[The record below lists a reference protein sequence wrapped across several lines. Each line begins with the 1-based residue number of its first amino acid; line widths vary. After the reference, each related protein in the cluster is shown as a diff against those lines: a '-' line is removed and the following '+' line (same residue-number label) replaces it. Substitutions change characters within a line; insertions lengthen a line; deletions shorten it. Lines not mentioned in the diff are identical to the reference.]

1 MTLRVFNTLS
11 GEKELFEPVRPGE
24 VGIYLCGPTVYK
36 PAHIGHAVGP
46 VIFDVIKRYLTF
58 KCFQVTWV
66 VNVTD
71 VEDKLIA
78 EAAAQG
84 RPVADLARELEQK
97 YVEALS
103 ALGVRS
109 IDHMPRA
116 SEHIREIIDHIRKL
130 VDSGAAYVVDG
141 DVYFDVT
148 RDEDYGKLT
157 HRKAEAQ
164 AAGTREGLV
173 RTAKRHAGDF
183 ALWKASKPEEPE
195 AVKYDSPW
203 GQGRP
208 GWHIEC
214 SAMAM
219 KYLGETFDI
228 HGGGMDL
235 KFPHHENEIA
245 QAESATGRPFAKY
258 WLHNGLT
265 RFNTKKISKS
275 DPEFERIMASLQLQ
289 SLLATHSPE
298 LLRFLI
304 LQSHYRSPIEF
315 SDEALQSAKTGLNTF
330 YRLLER
336 LERATGAD
344 PYQNDV
350 QIEHMREAEPT
361 PTGKTFMNVLM
372 SQSVRFL
379 EAMDDDFNTAGAIGA
394 LFEMAGGIN
403 RFLDET
409 RLETRSDDYHR
420 SMARA
425 AGGTFVFLARL
436 LGLFEQRP
444 AATGLGDDGLAPKLI
459 DLLVSVRRMARD
471 AKQYAI
477 GDHIRDELAKLGV
490 TLEDRK
496 DGTQWRKE

>member
-1 MTLRVFNTLS
+1 MTLRLFNTLS
-11 GEKELFEPVRPGE
+11 GEKELFESVRPGQ

-46 VIFDVIKRYLTF
+46 VIFDVIKRYLSF
-58 KCFQVTWV
+58 KGFKVTWV

-71 VEDKLIA
+71 VEDKLID
-78 EAAAQG
+78 EAAAQE
-84 RPVADLARELEQK
+84 RTVRDLARELEQK
-97 YVEALS
+97 YVDALS
-103 ALGVRS
+103 ALGIRS

-116 SEHIREIIDHIRKL
+116 SEHIDTIIEHIAKL
-130 VDSGAAYVVDG
+130 VENGSAYVVDG
-141 DVYFDVT
+141 DVYFDVG
-148 RDEDYGKLT
+148 RDEDYGKLSN
-157 HRKAEAQ
+157 RKAEDQ

-173 RTAKRHAGDF
+173 AAGKRNPGDF
-183 ALWKASKPEEPE
+183 ALWKAGKPDEPDE
-195 AVKYDSPW
+195 VKFDSPW
-203 GQGRP
+203 GRGRP

-245 QAESATGRPFAKY
+245 QAESATGKPFAKY

-275 DPEFERIMASLQLQ
+275 DPEFEMFMASLQL
-289 SLLATHSPE
+289 SNLLSKHPPE

-315 SDEALQSAKTGLNTF
+315 SDEALQSAKTGLGTF

-336 LERATGAD
+336 LERATQSD
-344 PYQNDV
+344 PYHNKM
-350 QIEHMREAEPT
+350 QIEQMRDADVSPEISE
-361 PTGKTFMNVLM
+361 FMERIM
-372 SQSVRFL
+372 DQRVRFL
-379 EAMDDDFNTAGAIGA
+379 EAMDDDFNTAGAIGV
-394 LFEMAGGIN
+394 LFDCAGAIN
-403 RFLDET
+403 RFLEET
-409 RLETRSDDYHR
+409 RLETRSDEVVR
-420 SMARA
+420 GLAQA

-436 LGLFEQRP
+436 LGLFVARP
-444 AATGLGDDGLAPKLI
+444 TTPGLAEDGKTPKLL
-459 DLLVSVRRMARD
+459 DLLVAVRQMARE
-471 AKQYAI
+471 ARQYQI

-496 DGTQWRKE
+496 DGTQWRIE